1 MTEGP
6 SRRTPEEFR
15 ALILDAAGECLVEGG
30 FASGRLLSA
39 IARKA
44 GISRPTLYKY
54 GGTVDDIKEALV
66 ERELAAFIGHISPAF
81 EEIAWTPDYLT
92 DLLVLVIDYARR
104 HPLLSAALR
113 DVPELILPVFTLH
126 ARVQVDRI
134 EEFVTPV
141 LQGHIEAGR
150 MPDVD
155 IAVLVDALYR
165 VVISAVIVDTRHDFD
180 DPEVLRAYLRT
191 ALAFLTGLP
200 AAR

>member
-1 MTEGP
+1 MTERP

-15 ALILDAAGECLVEGG
+15 ALILDAAAECLVEGG

-44 GISRPTLYKY
+44 GVSRPTLYKY

-66 ERELAAFIGHISPAF
+66 ERELAAFIEHISPAF
-81 EEIAWTPDYLT
+81 DELAWTPEYLT
-92 DLLVLVIDYARR
+92 DLLVLVIDYTRH
-104 HPLLSAALR
+104 HPLLTAALR
-113 DVPELILPVFTLH
+113 DVPELVLPVFTLH

-141 LQGHIEAGR
+141 LRAHIAAGR

-155 IAVLVDALYR
+155 ISVLVDALYR
-165 VVISAVIVDTRHDFD
+165 VVMAAVIVNTGHDFD
-180 DPEVLRAYLRT
+180 DPEVLRSYLGT
-191 ALAFLTGLP
+191 GLAFLTGLP
-200 AAR
+200 ASR

>member
-1 MTEGP
+1 MTERP
-6 SRRTPEEFR
+6 SRRTPGEFR
-15 ALILDAAGECLVEGG
+15 TLILDAAGECLVEGG

-44 GISRPTLYKY
+44 GVSRPTLYKY

-66 ERELAAFIGHISPAF
+66 ERELAKFIGHISPAF
-81 EEIAWTPDYLT
+81 DEIAWTPEYLT
-92 DLLVLVIDYARR
+92 DLLVLVIDYARH
-104 HPLLSAALR
+104 HPLLTAALR
-113 DVPELILPVFTLH
+113 DVPELVLPVFTLH
-126 ARVQVDRI
+126 AGVQVDRI

-141 LQGHIEAGR
+141 LRAHIAEGR

-155 IAVLVDALYR
+155 ISVLVDALYR
-165 VVISAVIVDTRHDFD
+165 VVISAVVVQTRYDFD

-191 ALAFLTGLP
+191 GISFLTGLP